1 MKLDKLEKIYLDT
14 VYGIENSTDVYDL
27 LKRVGKSIFLFFK
40 LLYARKAKIDRSLS
54 RELMKFLY
62 VEESTEK
69 KLQRLGKIVTL
80 MRFEAINTKYP
91 YIDFY
96 MQNLVTEL
104 DRVMMKKGYDF
115 FLAPNRKT

>member
-14 VYGIENSTDVYDL
+14 VYGIENSTDVHDL

-62 VEESTEK
+62 VEESAEEK
-69 KLQRLGKIVTL
+69 IQRLGKIITL

-115 FLAPNRKT
+115 FLAPNGKT

>member
-1 MKLDKLEKIYLDT
+1 MKLDKLEKIYLET
-14 VYGIENSTDVYDL
+14 VYGIENSTDVHDL

-40 LLYARKAKIDRSLS
+40 LLYARKAKIDRSLG
-54 RELMKFLY
+54 RELMRFLY
-62 VEESTEK
+62 VEESTEQ

-104 DRVMMKKGYDF
+104 DRVMMKRGYDF
-115 FLAPNRKT
+115 FLTPNRKT

>member
-14 VYGIENSTDVYDL
+14 VYGIENSKDVYDL

-54 RELMKFLY
+54 RELMRFLY
-62 VEESTEK
+62 VEERTEE

>member
-14 VYGIENSTDVYDL
+14 VYGIENSTDVHDL

-62 VEESTEK
+62 VEESTEG

>member
-14 VYGIENSTDVYDL
+14 VYGIENSKDVYDL

-54 RELMKFLY
+54 RELMRFLY
-62 VEESTEK
+62 VEESTEE

-104 DRVMMKKGYDF
+104 DRIMMKKGYDF